1 MGNDTAGLWIPNRP
15 SPKCLFGKG
24 GVQKAGDK
32 RQKTGGRRQE
42 TKIYYYC
49 PLKINP
55 LVDDTG
61 GVGKYK
67 NIGELSW
74 NKSKKIAGK
83 IIKIKGIPSEAKS

>member
-1 MGNDTAGLWIPNRP
+1 MGNDIAGLWIPNRP
-15 SPKCLFGKG
+15 SPKCRFGKG

-61 GVGKYK
+61 GVEKYK
-67 NIGELSW
+67 N
-74 NKSKKIAGK
+74 KSYSFNDKVISSNYVKNL
-83 IIKIKGIPSEAKS
+83 

>member
-1 MGNDTAGLWIPNRP
+1 MPIWERRSAEGR
-15 SPKCLFGKG
+15 
-24 GVQKAGDK
+24 
-32 RQKTGGRRQE
+32 RQETEDRRQE

-61 GVGKYK
+61 GVEKYK
-67 NIGELSW
+67 NIGELIW